1 MYWLLTLTIMTGGV
15 ETRVPVGL
23 LTSESLC
30 GAAGVGIAY
39 NIATNTPGA
48 SVGWECT
55 AIKEGEA

>member
-23 LTSESLC
+23 ITNEHLC
-30 GAAGVGIAY
+30 DVTGDRIARA
-39 NIATNTPGA
+39 IATNTPGA
-48 SVGWECT
+48 SVAWECT